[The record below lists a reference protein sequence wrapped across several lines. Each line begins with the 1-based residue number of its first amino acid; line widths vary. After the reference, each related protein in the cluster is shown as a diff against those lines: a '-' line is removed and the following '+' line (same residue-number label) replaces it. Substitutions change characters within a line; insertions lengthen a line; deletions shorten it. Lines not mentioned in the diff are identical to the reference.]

1 MLLYLFIV
9 AAQEKTRR
17 SFTADAYCI
26 SVNCK
31 RFFTATRHRVRG
43 HSPCKRPFGY
53 KKAMLAGTLTRR
65 FFRWPA
71 ERKALLMDLLRQKCF
86 CVTFAES
93 NKGINRVVGS
103 FIRFTSATVFVVV
116 GNSHAFEEFAVCGDR
131 RISELIA
138 LFFHEPC
145 LEIKKL
151 SRNVQG

>member
-1 MLLYLFIV
+1 MNVKIGSL
-9 AAQEKTRR
+9 
-17 SFTADAYCI
+17 
-26 SVNCK
+26 
-31 RFFTATRHRVRG
+31 RHKVRG
-43 HSPCKRPFGY
+43 HFPCKRPLGI
-53 KKAMLAGTLTRR
+53 KRR
-65 FFRWPA
+65 CLQGHSPIGVSYDLA
-71 ERKALLMDLLRQKCF
+71 ERKALLMDSLRQKCF

-151 SRNVQG
+151 RRNVQG